1 MLLLTASPLAVSDDS
16 DIASQMKA
24 CSLKADR
31 NDRLACFDELN
42 REVNAPTDVSA
53 TAAVAATGT
62 ASTDSSSKS
71 EAAEAE
77 SGVPVNV
84 VSCQSG
90 ASDEYIFALDNGEVW
105 KQVSSKRLRLSE
117 CNFAARI
124 DRDFFGY
131 KMIIE
136 EDNTKFRV
144 KRLR

>member
-1 MLLLTASPLAVSDDS
+1 
-16 DIASQMKA
+16 
-24 CSLKADR
+24 
-31 NDRLACFDELN
+31 
-42 REVNAPTDVSA
+42 VNAPTEVSA

-62 ASTDSSSKS
+62 ASTESTSNS
-71 EAAEAE
+71 EAGEAE
-77 SGVPVNV
+77 PGVPVNV
-84 VSCQSG
+84 VSCQTG

-105 KQVSSKRLRLSE
+105 KQVSSKRLRLSDD
-117 CNFAARI
+117 CKFSARI